1 MDSMWLL
8 FLNGLLTPCYDRDV
22 ISVESRA
29 ENMR

>member
-22 ISVESRA
+22 ISVEH
-29 ENMR
+29 EIE